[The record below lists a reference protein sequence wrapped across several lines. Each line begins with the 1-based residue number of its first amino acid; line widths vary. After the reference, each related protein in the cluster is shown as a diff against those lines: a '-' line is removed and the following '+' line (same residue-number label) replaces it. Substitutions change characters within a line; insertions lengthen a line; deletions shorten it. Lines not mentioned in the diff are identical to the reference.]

1 MTITRR
7 RILAA
12 GAAMPLFACTTQ
24 VSPAI
29 AGQNRKRG
37 QFTHS
42 VASGDPFPE
51 SVVLWT
57 RFVATDGG
65 AASVGWEIAEDEGF
79 QRIAARGEAVAGP
92 ASDYCAKLLA
102 GGLQAGRPY
111 WYRFASA
118 SGYSPVG
125 RTRTAPRPGDGSRQL
140 TLALFAC
147 SNLPSGWFN
156 AYGHAA
162 SDDSIDIA
170 VHVGDYFY
178 EYASSRYGANALAG
192 RLVEDFECVTLP
204 QYYSRYATYRSD
216 PDLQELHRLKPWV
229 MTWDDHDFSNDSY
242 MDGAENHQPET
253 EGDWALRRAAAIK
266 AHSDWTPT
274 RASAVSGGLIHRS
287 LPWGNL
293 ADLIVL
299 DSRMVG
305 RTNQMDWRPLLLPA
319 VDRSQAE
326 FTRIARDFYNGPM
339 SDPKRSVLGAPQEAW
354 FADQLKS
361 SAGRGAPW
369 QVVIEGS
376 VLGAAI
382 APPAGD
388 GLVPAGA
395 SDGQRRQAAMLSM
408 LGAAGLPY
416 DIPLWCGFPE
426 ARRRF
431 LATCAGYGRNVLAL
445 GGETHSGWA
454 FNLPGGKDGRP
465 ACVEAAAFAVAA
477 GGKARGGVLDKGPR
491 EQRYRAASPEV
502 GWCNLAECGY
512 TRIAVTRQ
520 AATADWIGFN
530 DLTSR
535 TAALTSTERT
545 ISEATERHGASPWL
559 SVV

>member
-1 MTITRR
+1 MTVTRR
-7 RILAA
+7 RIVAA
-12 GAAMPLFACTTQ
+12 GAAMPFVACTTQ
-24 VSPAI
+24 VSPTV
-29 AGQNRKRG
+29 AGQNRKHG
-37 QFTHS
+37 DFTHS
-42 VASGDPFPE
+42 VASGDPFAD
-51 SVVLWT
+51 SVVLWA
-57 RFVATDGG
+57 RFVARDGS
-65 AASVGWEIAEDEGF
+65 AASVGWEIAEDESF
-79 QRIAARGEAVAGP
+79 RRIAARGEAVAGP
-92 ASDYCAKLLA
+92 ATDYCAKLIA

-111 WYRFASA
+111 WYRFAST

-125 RTRTAPRPGDGSRQL
+125 RTRTAPRPGDGPHQL

-147 SNLPSGWFN
+147 SNLPNGWFN

-162 SDDSIDIA
+162 RDEAIDLA

-178 EYASSRYGANALAG
+178 EYASGRYGATALPG
-192 RLVEDFECVTLP
+192 RAVEDFECVTLP

-229 MTWDDHDFSNDSY
+229 MTWDDHDFANDSY

-253 EGDWALRRAAAIK
+253 EGDWASRRVAAIK
-266 AHSDWTPT
+266 AHRDWTPT
-274 RASAVSGGLIHRS
+274 RASPVSTGLIHRS

-319 VDRSQAE
+319 VDGPPAE
-326 FTRIARDFYNGPM
+326 FTRIARDFYTGPM
-339 SDPKRSVLGAPQEAW
+339 SDPKRTVLGAPQEAW
-354 FADQLKS
+354 FADQLKA

-382 APPAGD
+382 APPEGD
-388 GLVPAGA
+388 GPLPADA
-395 SDGQRRQAAMLSM
+395 SEGQRRQAAMRSM

-431 LATCAGYGRNVLAL
+431 LASCAQHGRNVLAL

-454 FNLPGGKDGRP
+454 FNLPGGRDGRP

-477 GGKARGGVLDKGPR
+477 GGKARGGALDKGPR
-491 EQRYRAASPEV
+491 EQLYKTASPEI

-535 TAALTSTERT
+535 TAASTSADRT
-545 ISEATERHGASPWL
+545 ISEATDRHGASPWRAV
-559 SVV
+559 S